1 MESRKGL
8 LRVNCWGFEDVVTA
22 EQKGWTQSQNQPGTV
37 VERSKKE
44 EKKEFDSQ
52 KSKSREITQ

>member
-1 MESRKGL
+1 M
-8 LRVNCWGFEDVVTA
+8 TA
-22 EQKGWTQSQNQPGTV
+22 EQKGWTQSQSQPGTV